1 MMTGKCPKCGNA
13 LERVNAGRVNVM
25 TQNQVAWIG
34 VTYLCPFCSTILG
47 VGADPSELKGEIGHE
62 VADKIARLSM
72 LKP

>member
-1 MMTGKCPKCGNA
+1 MRQRAGAC
-13 LERVNAGRVNVM
+13 ERRARERDDAKPSRVDRRDLPLPV
-25 TQNQVAWIG
+25 
-34 VTYLCPFCSTILG
+34 LLDILG